1 MHLNY
6 LITTLITKSN
16 KRCERKKINYSIVI
30 RIQYTIS
37 KINLNILDLQW
48 IISFHELNYK
58 IITNV
63 FYEEKQC
70 AIYILWLRFLHF
82 CYFWIKPQY

>member
-37 KINLNILDLQW
+37 KINLNILDLQ
-48 IISFHELNYK
+48 
-58 IITNV
+58 
-63 FYEEKQC
+63 
-70 AIYILWLRFLHF
+70 
-82 CYFWIKPQY
+82 